1 MKNKINTFFF
11 LLIILPALVLSQLNT
26 FSPYSR
32 YGLGEMSPTTFAHN
46 SGMGGTYIALKPDST
61 MPIFINTGNPASY
74 SLIKLTTLEV
84 GGSFL
89 NSNFTSGS
97 NLIKKW
103 TTNFSYGALGFPVMK
118 NGGACFGIMPY
129 TNVGYETQ
137 AISNESGIGNVTYNY
152 NGGGGL
158 NKAFIGYGVM
168 PFKLQVIKFKNKRL
182 YIPDSLKRLSKFEY
196 NSIFLVKQI
205 MSDLSIG
212 FNANYIFG
220 NIQNNT
226 KVIYPNSQLYN
237 NTKRVRSV
245 SLGNFTANFGAQT
258 AISID
263 SVKSKNGKKRVLN
276 EKLKFTFGYFMAL
289 NNSLKANYNTFIYN
303 YTTDNFGN
311 EFIRDTVFSQTD
323 KQGDITLPIEQGF
336 GLGFKKGERLNIV
349 ADFAVTNWQD
359 FKYLDA
365 INEFKNNTRVS
376 VGASFL
382 SEKYAV
388 GNLSYFRRIIYRM
401 GASYQSGYIDIKK
414 TLLADY
420 SITAGIG
427 LPVGIGRSSSMV
439 NISTQYGQMGT
450 SVNNLIKDNY
460 WRINIGFTFCDR
472 WFQKFKYD

>member
-1 MKNKINTFFF
+1 
-11 LLIILPALVLSQLNT
+11 
-26 FSPYSR
+26 
-32 YGLGEMSPTTFAHN
+32 
-46 SGMGGTYIALKPDST
+46 
-61 MPIFINTGNPASY
+61 
-74 SLIKLTTLEV
+74 
-84 GGSFL
+84 
-89 NSNFTSGS
+89 
-97 NLIKKW
+97 
-103 TTNFSYGALGFPVMK
+103 
-118 NGGACFGIMPY
+118 
-129 TNVGYETQ
+129 
-137 AISNESGIGNVTYNY
+137 
-152 NGGGGL
+152 
-158 NKAFIGYGVM
+158 
-168 PFKLQVIKFKNKRL
+168 
-182 YIPDSLKRLSKFEY
+182 
-196 NSIFLVKQI
+196 

-237 NTKRVRSV
+237 NTNRVRSV

-303 YTTDNFGN
+303 YTTQQGI
-311 EFIRDTVFSQTD
+311 ESIRDTVLFQTD
-323 KQGDITLPIEQGF
+323 KQGDITLPLEQGF
-336 GLGFKKGERLNIV
+336 GIGFKKGERLNIV

-382 SEKYAV
+382 PEKYAV

-450 SVNNLIKDNY
+450 SVNNLVKDNY

>member
-11 LLIILPALVLSQLNT
+11 LLIILPAIVLSQLNT

-89 NSNFTSGS
+89 NSNFTSGT

-137 AISNESGIGNVTYNY
+137 ATSNEIGIGNVTYNY

-158 NKAFIGYGVM
+158 NKAFIGYGLM

-226 KVIYPNSQLYN
+226 
-237 NTKRVRSV
+237 
-245 SLGNFTANFGAQT
+245 
-258 AISID
+258 
-263 SVKSKNGKKRVLN
+263 LN
-276 EKLKFTFGYFMAL
+276 
-289 NNSLKANYNTFIYN
+289 
-303 YTTDNFGN
+303 
-311 EFIRDTVFSQTD
+311 
-323 KQGDITLPIEQGF
+323 
-336 GLGFKKGERLNIV
+336 
-349 ADFAVTNWQD
+349 
-359 FKYLDA
+359 KY
-365 INEFKNNTRVS
+365 
-376 VGASFL
+376 
-382 SEKYAV
+382 
-388 GNLSYFRRIIYRM
+388 
-401 GASYQSGYIDIKK
+401 
-414 TLLADY
+414 
-420 SITAGIG
+420 
-427 LPVGIGRSSSMV
+427 
-439 NISTQYGQMGT
+439 
-450 SVNNLIKDNY
+450 
-460 WRINIGFTFCDR
+460 
-472 WFQKFKYD
+472 